1 MGEEILRISRRF
13 QPRRKIMARIT
24 AATPRGVGAHLIDIE
39 VALGDHDAPP
49 QKIHMTGLLDCEARE
64 CALRVQSAL
73 KSSGFQL
80 PSRGV
85 TVRLEPET
93 FPKEPDPLDFPIAIA
108 LLSAVGLLSDTTL
121 EGRCFYGELA
131 LDGTLHPVRGSL
143 AVAEVASSHGFSEV
157 LAPASCAAEAASLG
171 AVRVIPVR
179 SLTEAIGHLSGRAPL
194 PAWTPFVTPNPT
206 GDETLPDLSEIRG
219 QEAAKRVLEVAAAGG
234 HHMLLIGPPGS
245 GKTAL
250 ARRLPGLLPPMSREE
265 SVEATKI
272 QSLVAESPLAHLATQ
287 RPFRSPHPA
296 ISRVGMTGGG
306 VPTRPGEASLA
317 HAGVLF
323 LDDLPDCHLDSVLDL
338 GQPLKEGRTTVL
350 SVPSHIVFPARFTMV
365 AAMSPCPCGHFDD
378 PGNVCRCSPTLIER
392 HRSRIPG
399 LFLNTIDLFIS
410 MAPIA
415 PRDLP
420 ARSSE
425 ASAEVAA
432 RVLEARLVQ
441 QNRFPGADSEIAVN
455 AAMKKEDIRRHCQPH
470 DDARRLHDALRAD
483 LRLGERAVARIL
495 KVARTLADLDR
506 SDSIRNPHL
515 SEAITLARGWE
526 TSD

>member
-1 MGEEILRISRRF
+1 
-13 QPRRKIMARIT
+13 
-24 AATPRGVGAHLIDIE
+24 
-39 VALGDHDAPP
+39 
-49 QKIHMTGLLDCEARE
+49 
-64 CALRVQSAL
+64 
-73 KSSGFQL
+73 
-80 PSRGV
+80 
-85 TVRLEPET
+85 
-93 FPKEPDPLDFPIAIA
+93 
-108 LLSAVGLLSDTTL
+108 
-121 EGRCFYGELA
+121 
-131 LDGTLHPVRGSL
+131 
-143 AVAEVASSHGFSEV
+143 
-157 LAPASCAAEAASLG
+157 
-171 AVRVIPVR
+171 
-179 SLTEAIGHLSGRAPL
+179 
-194 PAWTPFVTPNPT
+194 VTPNAT
-206 GDETLPDLSEIRG
+206 GGETLPDLSEIRG
-219 QEAAKRVLEVAAAGG
+219 QEAAKRALEVAAAGG

-272 QSLVAESPLAHLATQ
+272 QSLVAESPLTHLAKQ
-287 RPFRSPHPA
+287 RPFRNPHPA

-338 GQPLKEGRTTVL
+338 GQPLREGRTTVL
-350 SVPSHIVFPARFTMV
+350 NVPSHIVFPARFILV

-392 HRSRIPG
+392 HRSRIPR

-410 MAPIA
+410 MPPIA
-415 PRDLP
+415 PRNLP

-432 RVLEARLVQ
+432 RVRDARLVQ
-441 QNRFPGADSEIAVN
+441 QNRFPSADSEIAVN
-455 AAMKKEDIRRHCQPH
+455 ATMKKEDIRRHCQPH
-470 DDARRLHDALRAD
+470 DDALRLHDALHAD
-483 LRLGERAVARIL
+483 LRLGKRAITRIL

-515 SEAITLARGWE
+515 AEAITLARGWE
-526 TSD
+526 TSS